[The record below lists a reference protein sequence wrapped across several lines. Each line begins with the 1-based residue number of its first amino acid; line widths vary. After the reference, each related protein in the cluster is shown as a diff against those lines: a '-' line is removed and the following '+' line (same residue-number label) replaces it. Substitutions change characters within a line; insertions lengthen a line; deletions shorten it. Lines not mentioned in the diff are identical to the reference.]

1 LTTQYRMAPEIGD
14 LVSDVFYDGKL
25 KNGNRHI
32 PNIYQTA
39 PIAFNSA
46 VTWVDTSTLG
56 SRSYHQQQPRGTSL
70 FNNSEANIV
79 IDLLKQASEDSGFLA
94 SLSSIVKKDEPAL
107 GVICMYAEQKRII
120 QQKFREHIWAD
131 EFKSLVKIDTV
142 DSYQGKENRVIILSV
157 TRCDESSS
165 AGFLSMPNRINVALS
180 RAMDRLIIVGSSTM
194 WEKSNSD
201 LPLGKSLDYI
211 QSRSAHNNGYK
222 VYGVNKDFSLMG
234 DENE

>member
-1 LTTQYRMAPEIGD
+1 M
-14 LVSDVFYDGKL
+14 
-25 KNGNRHI
+25 
-32 PNIYQTA
+32 
-39 PIAFNSA
+39 
-46 VTWVDTSTLG
+46 
-56 SRSYHQQQPRGTSL
+56 
-70 FNNSEANIV
+70 
-79 IDLLKQASEDSGFLA
+79 
-94 SLSSIVKKDEPAL
+94 
-107 GVICMYAEQKRII
+107 
-120 QQKFREHIWAD
+120 
-131 EFKSLVKIDTV
+131 
-142 DSYQGKENRVIILSV
+142 IILSV